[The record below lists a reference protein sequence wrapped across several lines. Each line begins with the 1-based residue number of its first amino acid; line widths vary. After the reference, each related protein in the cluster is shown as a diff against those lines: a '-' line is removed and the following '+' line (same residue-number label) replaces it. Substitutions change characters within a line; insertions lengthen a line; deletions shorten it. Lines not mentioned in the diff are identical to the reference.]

1 MPPDLACAVHA
12 RGVVGT
18 DLRQTLNK
26 CGAIRQ
32 IHYFLNDQS
41 EREAFVTF
49 KYKSDAVYA
58 KTKHSFDDVQIFGIV
73 DDFWKSRYIESQN
86 ADPNLSGMQ
95 KVNDYDTFMPH
106 ALGQPPPAPAGD
118 DYLSDPAGFV
128 VHVEGEVLGTPTDC
142 KFTRF
147 GAVRQIFRFSASSG
161 KPHAFIAFENR
172 IAAASARNAGHIDQ
186 LPIDA
191 LSRSEWMMKK
201 YRELIEQ
208 DVPYSNGL
216 PPPDHYLDQPP
227 SPPGSPRNGRA
238 QPVVYERSSWTR
250 EGDAGRQ
257 GRQGR
262 GPPPYGPPR
271 SRAPDTS
278 PRRGPPRHEP
288 PRHEPPRHFPGDER
302 ALSTA
307 PRPVYHD
314 ELARV
319 PVDRA
324 PVQPYPANGTSNR
337 EPIGWK
343 DGRDYPPPG
352 YDRERMSPGYS
363 HPPVVPADPRY
374 DPIPGRPR
382 EYDDRAGRPS
392 PREASRY
399 SPYPPRSPAAPH
411 YPPPPRER
419 VPASPGYPPPLP
431 VDVRMDDGPRRER
444 APSADSRRM
453 SARGME
459 APIVPLTKPL
469 SATAPSEEA
478 LNTLKFMRDMQCQPG
493 QYHIAAEKE
502 PRFADAEVIT
512 LEGIKV
518 ALSSPRPSEAAPLYL
533 FLARLQGE
541 RFKTERN
548 PALVLRLARDVVVNL
563 DEASALGRQPLEPAM
578 QNLRQ
583 EMWAYTRSRA
593 SDADVEMMDLA
604 RPAGE
609 DPDAQIQR
617 LTEKLRRTREDARRM
632 EDELDRE
639 RRERRK
645 IQMQLADA
653 QDGLARTSRAAKH
666 DVEDL
671 RKANERYVERI
682 AELER
687 EIQKM
692 KSATPGP
699 GVSPTQL
706 QVGQAAIARSES
718 TSEAQADVKVDSKE
732 GVVEALKVGS

>member
-1 MPPDLACAVHA
+1 MTTYLIPLDLLFTSKARSSEPLQTVNLHVLVPCEYFMPFACEQCLHKGVAGRYLDLALAAGSLMVST
-12 RGVVGT
+12 RLET
-18 DLRQTLNK
+18 
-26 CGAIRQ
+26 
-32 IHYFLNDQS
+32 S
-41 EREAFVTF
+41 EA
-49 KYKSDAVYA
+49 
-58 KTKHSFDDVQIFGIV
+58 HGLMFG
-73 DDFWKSRYIESQN
+73 S
-86 ADPNLSGMQ
+86 
-95 KVNDYDTFMPH
+95 
-106 ALGQPPPAPAGD
+106 
-118 DYLSDPAGFV
+118 
-128 VHVEGEVLGTPTDC
+128 
-142 KFTRF
+142 
-147 GAVRQIFRFSASSG
+147 
-161 KPHAFIAFENR
+161 AFIAFENR

-302 ALSTA
+302 VLSTA

-512 LEGIKV
+512 LEGIKG
-518 ALSSPRPSEAAPLYL
+518 SSCL
-533 FLARLQGE
+533 FWTFG
-541 RFKTERN
+541 
-548 PALVLRLARDVVVNL
+548 
-563 DEASALGRQPLEPAM
+563 ASP
-578 QNLRQ
+578 
-583 EMWAYTRSRA
+583 
-593 SDADVEMMDLA
+593 
-604 RPAGE
+604 
-609 DPDAQIQR
+609 
-617 LTEKLRRTREDARRM
+617 
-632 EDELDRE
+632 
-639 RRERRK
+639 
-645 IQMQLADA
+645 
-653 QDGLARTSRAAKH
+653 
-666 DVEDL
+666 
-671 RKANERYVERI
+671 
-682 AELER
+682 
-687 EIQKM
+687 
-692 KSATPGP
+692 PGS
-699 GVSPTQL
+699 V
-706 QVGQAAIARSES
+706 
-718 TSEAQADVKVDSKE
+718 VDS
-732 GVVEALKVGS
+732 GRSWPFLFSCLVDRAGN